1 MDKISVIVPVWNA
14 HDYLK
19 RCVDSI
25 LEQTYM
31 NLEVLLVDDGSSDD
45 SLEICEEYAR
55 LDDRV
60 RVFHKE
66 NGGQASA
73 RNYALERATGE
84 FVGFVD
90 NDDWIFPTMY
100 ERLHQLM
107 LDYDADVGRCEDMLG
122 KMEESVNEQNVKI
135 VVTEGEEYF
144 GLLYQDIW
152 GGHVTDR
159 LFRREV
165 IGDERFPYSKTI
177 EDMRFMRMLLPRI
190 NREVSTNE
198 KLFFYTIREDNT
210 SKVYARTFVNAYE
223 RAVEF
228 QSRYVEAL
236 EKYPKCCELLL
247 KKAASF
253 SCSAMKSLLHEKKKG
268 TKEYSILRDFLKTN
282 KKEILK
288 LDDLAFR
295 FKLFVLVMV

>member
-25 LEQTYM
+25 LDQTYK
-31 NLEVLLVDDGSSDD
+31 NLEILLVDDGSSDD

-55 LDDRV
+55 IDNRV

-73 RNYALERATGE
+73 RNYALGLVTGD

-107 LDYDADVGRCEDMLG
+107 VDYDADVGRCEDMLG
-122 KMEESVNEQNVKI
+122 KMEKSATEQDAKI
-135 VVTEGEEYF
+135 TLTEGEGYF

-159 LFRREV
+159 LFRREI

-190 NREVSTNE
+190 RREVSTNE

-223 RAVEF
+223 RAIEF
-228 QSRYVEAL
+228 QSRYEEAL
-236 EKYPKCCELLL
+236 EKYPQYCELLL
-247 KKAASF
+247 KKAGSF
-253 SCSAMKSLLHEKKKG
+253 SCSAMKSLLREKKKE
-268 TKEYSILRDFLKTN
+268 TQEYNVLCDFLKKN
-282 KKEILK
+282 KKDILK
-288 LDDLAFR
+288 LNDLAFR
-295 FKLFVLVMV
+295 YKLFVLVMV